1 MKPFRPGLIPT
12 LVVLALL
19 PGLIALG
26 CWQLRRADEKRDL
39 LATYTE
45 RQIEAPV
52 TADRL
57 RQLPDPAFYPVHL
70 YGRFDAGHSL
80 LLDNQMRDGKAGVE
94 LLQPF
99 HDQASGLWLL
109 VNRGWL
115 AWPDRRVPVRFD
127 TPSQAL
133 ALDATVY
140 VPPGKTFQLHP
151 DNPDG
156 QWPQLLTAIEPVG
169 LWQQLG
175 REGFAQELRLQPG
188 PAAYRLTGR
197 WSPWARK
204 STRATPC
211 SGSPWPARWSC
222 STCISAG
229 ITTTRRTAMAAAT
242 SPLDVPDRRK
252 PRGRLQLLLI
262 LFVVL
267 GPMILATSM
276 YKLKFWVPEG
286 RSYHGVMIGNGEGR
300 ADIGIDAQD
309 ERWQLLVSAPGACAE
324 ECRQL
329 VYLARQIQVGLGRDA
344 SRASHA
350 LAAAQPL
357 AADYQALLGREYPQ
371 LQRYPLDA
379 QRYIQKVGDTAP
391 QLWIVDPHG
400 NLVLRYDAKVKG
412 KHVLDDL
419 RHLLKLSNIG

>member
-1 MKPFRPGLIPT
+1 
-12 LVVLALL
+12 
-19 PGLIALG
+19 
-26 CWQLRRADEKRDL
+26 
-39 LATYTE
+39 
-45 RQIEAPV
+45 
-52 TADRL
+52 
-57 RQLPDPAFYPVHL
+57 
-70 YGRFDAGHSL
+70 
-80 LLDNQMRDGKAGVE
+80 
-94 LLQPF
+94 
-99 HDQASGLWLL
+99 
-109 VNRGWL
+109 
-115 AWPDRRVPVRFD
+115 
-127 TPSQAL
+127 
-133 ALDATVY
+133 
-140 VPPGKTFQLHP
+140 
-151 DNPDG
+151 
-156 QWPQLLTAIEPVG
+156 
-169 LWQQLG
+169 
-175 REGFAQELRLQPG
+175 
-188 PAAYRLTGR
+188 
-197 WSPWARK
+197 
-204 STRATPC
+204 
-211 SGSPWPARWSC
+211 
-222 STCISAG
+222 
-229 ITTTRRTAMAAAT
+229 MAAAT
-242 SPLDVPDRRK
+242 SPLDAPDHRK

-267 GPMILATSM
+267 GPMILATFM

-309 ERWQLLVSAPGACAE
+309 ERWQLLVSAPEACAE

-371 LQRYPLDA
+371 LRRYPLDV
-379 QRYIQKVGDTAP
+379 QRYVQKVGEVGP